1 MNGGHHASP
10 VRLDLDFVE
19 LVPVRVVAAAPR
31 DGGTRVGAVDVLIQL
46 EPEDVERVRAVV
58 DVGDRLVPSQDVRR
72 CVDARVDRVVSPVLP
87 VGRTR
92 NAGDRAGRAGRI
104 GKHQRGEDV
113 ARIGRLGGG
122 AERRCC
128 ADEKSDGEAAEHD

>member
-1 MNGGHHASP
+1 MNDGADASP
-10 VRLDLDFVE
+10 VRLDLDLVQ
-19 LVPVRVVAAAPR
+19 LVPVCVVAAAPR

-72 CVDARVDRVVSPVLP
+72 WIDACGDRVVSPVLP
-87 VGRTR
+87 VGWTR
-92 NAGDRAGRAGRI
+92 NAGDGAGRAGRI
-104 GKHQRGEDV
+104 GKRQRGEDV

-122 AERRCC
+122 AELRCG
-128 ADEKSDGEAAEHD
+128 AGEKYDGEATEHD